1 MLFRGRSHRSLD
13 PKGRLMLTPEIR
25 DILLSRSHE
34 GKLVLTTYD
43 RCVVGYPLPDWEEF
57 EQKFQKLKTPSLKVR
72 NFRRLV
78 IGGAEEMALDKQGRI
93 RISADHMAYAGLDKD
108 VVIVGQGSKFEI
120 WDKAR
125 FEALMS
131 EDSFDDV
138 ADELAESGID
148 FPI

>member
-1 MLFRGRSHRSLD
+1 MLFRGRVHRSLD
-13 PKGRLMLTPEIR
+13 PKCRLMLPPEIR
-25 DILLSRSHE
+25 DILLARAQE
-34 GKLVLTTYD
+34 GRLMLTTYD
-43 RCVVGYPLPDWEEF
+43 RCIVGYPLPDWEEF

-78 IGGAEEMALDKQGRI
+78 IGGAEEAVLDKQGRI
-93 RISADHMAYAGLDKD
+93 RLSADHMAYAGMDRE
-108 VVIVGQGSKFEI
+108 VTIVGQGNKFEI
-120 WDKAR
+120 WDKGR
-125 FEALMS
+125 FAALMA